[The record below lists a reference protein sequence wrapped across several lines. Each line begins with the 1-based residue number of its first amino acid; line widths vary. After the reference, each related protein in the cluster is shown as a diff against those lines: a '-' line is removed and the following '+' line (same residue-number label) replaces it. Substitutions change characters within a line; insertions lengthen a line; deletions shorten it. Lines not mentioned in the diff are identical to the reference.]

1 MSDDSG
7 SSFSATFLGALEG
20 AASVLLTLFVGY
32 IVARKG
38 LVDSSAVHKVSNLCS
53 ILFLPCLI
61 VVQMGPQLTAGQL
74 RRLWIIPAWGFV
86 STVIAHVLGFVGYK
100 LFRTRAWVI
109 VASGRP
115 NTSALP
121 LLLLQSLATTGV
133 LDQFANDGESTDKLL
148 ARAQSLILLNVVVQQ
163 TITFQIAP
171 ALLKRDRKT
180 QEEGEDEDVENSPER
195 LEPGTLGKH
204 SANINPIVQDRE
216 RVGLLEDQDGRDYGT
231 RGPAD
236 YTKAVLPISDEPDIH
251 WPQAIGFLEKPVKK
265 VAGGMS
271 PPLIGAIVAL
281 IVGVRSIKI
290 QLKVVLT
297 LHTSDAAAVQP
308 LLQ

>member
-1 MSDDSG
+1 M
-7 SSFSATFLGALEG
+7 
-20 AASVLLTLFVGY
+20 
-32 IVARKG
+32 
-38 LVDSSAVHKVSNLCS
+38 
-53 ILFLPCLI
+53 
-61 VVQMGPQLTAGQL
+61 
-74 RRLWIIPAWGFV
+74 
-86 STVIAHVLGFVGYK
+86 STVIAHALGFVGYK

-180 QEEGEDEDVENSPER
+180 QEDGEDEDVENSPET
-195 LEPGTLGKH
+195 LEPGTPGKH
-204 SANINPIVQDRE
+204 GANINPIVQDRE

-281 IVGVRSIKI
+281 IVGVRSNILQSK
-290 QLKVVLT
+290 LVLIPYIANAST
-297 LHTSDAAAVQP
+297 VQP